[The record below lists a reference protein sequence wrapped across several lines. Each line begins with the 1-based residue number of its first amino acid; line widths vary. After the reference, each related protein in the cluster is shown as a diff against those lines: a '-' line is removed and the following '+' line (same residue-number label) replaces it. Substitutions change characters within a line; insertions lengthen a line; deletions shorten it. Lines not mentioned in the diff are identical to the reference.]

1 MFSGRLRLN
10 RRSRSAALAV
20 SAAALTALAPSSASA
35 IERQHHVGLA
45 PQLAM
50 LSIKDKSTVSVGGG
64 GAIHYTYGLTDQWNL
79 VVEGTSAIVAR
90 EEKIE
95 SAETPRNRPTA
106 VDSGSVGASYVI
118 DILRWVPYIG
128 VMGGVYRLSGGT
140 LPEQL
145 FLPGL
150 ALTAGIDYQL
160 SRSFAVGVGARQH
173 FMLSKIETYPSY
185 STFVLRFEYMW
196 GY

>member
-1 MFSGRLRLN
+1 LL
-10 RRSRSAALAV
+10 V
-20 SAAALTALAPSSASA
+20 PSSASA

-50 LSIKDKSTVSVGGG
+50 LSVKDKSTMSVGGG
-64 GAIHYTYGLTDQWNL
+64 GAIHYTYGLTDQWSF
-79 VVEGTSAIVAR
+79 VVEGASAVVALDQDQDFP
-90 EEKIE
+90 E
-95 SAETPRNRPTA
+95 SPRNRPAA

-140 LPEQL
+140 LPEVL
-145 FLPGL
+145 FLPGI

-160 SRSFAVGVGARQH
+160 SRHFAVGVGVRQH
-173 FMLSKIETYPSY
+173 LMLSKLETYPSY